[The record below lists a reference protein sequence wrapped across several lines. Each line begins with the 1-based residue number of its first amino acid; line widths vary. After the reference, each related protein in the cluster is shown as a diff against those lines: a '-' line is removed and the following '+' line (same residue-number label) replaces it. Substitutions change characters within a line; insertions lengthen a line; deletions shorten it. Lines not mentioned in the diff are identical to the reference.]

1 MVIDYNENNVNKQIK
16 QTVIK
21 PITKDTHFAELA
33 IDSNLTI
40 CPFPTLIL
48 KLYVLKELFPLM
60 AVKMSYK
67 VQ

>member
-33 IDSNLTI
+33 IDINR
-40 CPFPTLIL
+40 PFVHFRL
-48 KLYVLKELFPLM
+48 
-60 AVKMSYK
+60 
-67 VQ
+67 